1 MRILRRT
8 LIGLVVAV
16 MLFIVFVGWL
26 FPIGISIWTMRTAP
40 KRASVVPTELKDFSA
55 SQEVGSKFDYFG
67 YEFELPWTDIDTT
80 KQSSPNR
87 VAITFRSGL
96 QVSASAGPV
105 KEIVNTVATSW
116 FRMSPEDF
124 QSKLGYEA
132 TRSDYEF
139 LKRLY
144 AFTPRNM
151 SLWTFSPS
159 VHYRDSTF
167 LRIKYMVL
175 LPWAADSGIFYVGN
189 RDYSGFQ
196 QGSPEARPVGIIVDL
211 YADSG
216 AFEVIFNQEKY
227 RDSAGVSQPEI
238 NRVIQSLHRVPE
250 TAFHSH

>member
-1 MRILRRT
+1 LRILRRI
-8 LIGLVVAV
+8 LIGLAV
-16 MLFIVFVGWL
+16 TGMLIIVFVYWL

-40 KRASVVPTELKDFSA
+40 KRARVVPTELKDFSA
-55 SQEVGSKFDYFG
+55 SQEIGSKFDYFG

-80 KQSSPNR
+80 RQSSPNH
-87 VAITFRSGL
+87 VVITFLSGL
-96 QVSASAGPV
+96 QVSATAVPA
-105 KEIVNTVATSW
+105 KELVNTVATSW
-116 FRMSPEDF
+116 FRMSPGDF
-124 QSKLGYEA
+124 QSQLGYEA

-151 SLWTFSPS
+151 NLWAFSPS

-189 RDYSGFQ
+189 QDYSGFQ
-196 QGSPEARPVGIIVDL
+196 QGSPQARPVGIIVDL

-216 AFEVIFNQEKY
+216 GVEVIFNQEKY
-227 RDSAGVSQPEI
+227 RDSSGVTQREI
-238 NRVIQSLHRVPE
+238 NRLIQSLHRVPNSAVP
-250 TAFHSH
+250 TR